1 MKQIKWFDRKFTFE
15 GNQNIFPALLER
27 LSGTAIRL
35 EEKLKEVPKEALTIS
50 IDNSWSIKKNIG
62 HLIDLEPL
70 WQGRLKDIRNGET
83 ELRPADLLNEKTNL
97 ADHNKTPLEHLLAE
111 FINIRQETIAML
123 EDSTEETVFKSALHP
138 RLKIPMRTMDV
149 VLFIAEHDDHHLA
162 RITELINLTYKEE
175 TIQSVPLVVAREQY
189 RVKFDFDISF
199 TNGGSLQ
206 GKEFKLDLSTNTIT
220 NEELAD
226 YIVKDLRLLMV
237 GETKI
242 YNKEIINETHK
253 RI

>member
-1 MKQIKWFDRKFTFE
+1 MKQINWFDRKFTFE

-35 EEKLKEVPKEALTIS
+35 EQKLKDVPKETLTIS

-62 HLIDLEPL
+62 HIIDIEPL
-70 WQGRLKDIRNGET
+70 WQGRLKDISNGES
-83 ELRPADLLNEKTNL
+83 ELRAADLLNEKTDL
-97 ADHNKTPLEHLLAE
+97 VEHNDTTLDQLLSE
-111 FINIRQETIAML
+111 LRNIRKETIAML
-123 EDSTEETVFKSALHP
+123 KDSTEETVFKSALHP

-162 RITELINLTYKEE
+162 RITELINLTYKHVA
-175 TIQSVPLVVAREQY
+175 QSLTPVIPNDQY

-206 GKEFKLDLSTNTIT
+206 GKEFRLDLSTNTIT
-220 NEELAD
+220 KEELAD
-226 YIVKDLRLLMV
+226 YIVQDLRLLMV
-237 GETKI
+237 GEIKI